1 MADVK
6 FNDYSISEKFALELN
21 PLNVIADSIDKNH
34 NRVNVSLKSDIKPYG
49 NISVALSI
57 NPKDSSD
64 FDLQYHFQ
72 KLPVSMFNPYI
83 ISSTSFTLDRGTL
96 EFKGIMEC

>member
-1 MADVK
+1 MAM
-6 FNDYSISEKFALELN
+6 L
-21 PLNVIADSIDKNH
+21 
-34 NRVNVSLKSDIKPYG
+34 
-49 NISVALSI
+49 SVDLSI

-83 ISSTSFTLDRGTL
+83 ISYTSFPLDRGTI
-96 EFKGIMEC
+96 EFKGTWNVRNGMIQKQKSSGYY

>member
-1 MADVK
+1 MATV
-6 FNDYSISEKFALELN
+6 
-21 PLNVIADSIDKNH
+21 
-34 NRVNVSLKSDIKPYG
+34 
-49 NISVALSI
+49 SVAVSI

-83 ISSTSFTLDRGTL
+83 ISSTSFPLDRGTL
-96 EFKGIMEC
+96 EFNGFMECEKRNDTKAIITWLLLIPV

>member
-1 MADVK
+1 M
-6 FNDYSISEKFALELN
+6 YHLESI
-21 PLNVIADSIDKNH
+21 
-34 NRVNVSLKSDIKPYG
+34 IKPYG

-72 KLPVSMFNPYI
+72 KLPVAMFNPYI
-83 ISSTSFTLDRGTL
+83 ISSTSFPLDRGTL
-96 EFKGIMEC
+96 EFKGYLECEKWNNTEH